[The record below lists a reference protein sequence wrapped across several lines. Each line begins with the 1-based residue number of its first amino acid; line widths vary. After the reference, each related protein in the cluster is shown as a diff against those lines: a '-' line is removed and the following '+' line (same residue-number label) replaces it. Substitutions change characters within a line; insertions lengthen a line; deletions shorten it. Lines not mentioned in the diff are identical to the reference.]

1 MICIGASQFN
11 SSMALSAL
19 RQFKA
24 EVGSLKL
31 FYAELLAAGMFASEL
46 SEFKRMSVK
55 SKRSLLGAALA
66 LYDAG
71 IIASE
76 NSENF
81 AVITGNQEC
90 CETENSRYFEDY
102 IKYGRV
108 MGRGNL
114 FVNTLPT
121 TPVAEISMAFKLQG
135 PLYFIT
141 AIDNS
146 PATLLQEAALLL
158 ATDEADKVM
167 VVIDT
172 PEDIVTLIFASGIGT
187 IDYSQWQG
195 SGVELFERQK
205 R

>member
-172 PEDIVTLIFASGIGT
+172 PEDIVTLIFASGIGA

-195 SGVELFERQK
+195 RGVELFEYQK

>member
-195 SGVELFERQK
+195 SGVELFEYQK